1 MRLSITHLF
10 FLAAAPAIA
19 ITGPKGPARF
29 PLTVPR
35 GGANNVQHLS
45 SKTTVQQNPQVAT
58 SLKGGAQEYATSI
71 SSMRFNLVKGI
82 VGAGVLSLPAG
93 IAAFGDAPGAVIPA
107 VALIIAIGM
116 VSAYGFSLIGRV
128 CSLTGARS
136 YREAWEKSVGPSTS
150 VLPAATCTFK
160 TFVAI
165 LSYSVRYTACVF
177 ATISFMFINGCDQLH
192 PAFVFNLLIFACP
205 LLCSFLSCVSDDP
218 R

>member
-177 ATISFMFINGCDQLH
+177 ATISFIFHQYFKIYIIPFLLH
-192 PAFVFNLLIFACP
+192 RANFK
-205 LLCSFLSCVSDDP
+205 SK
-218 R
+218 